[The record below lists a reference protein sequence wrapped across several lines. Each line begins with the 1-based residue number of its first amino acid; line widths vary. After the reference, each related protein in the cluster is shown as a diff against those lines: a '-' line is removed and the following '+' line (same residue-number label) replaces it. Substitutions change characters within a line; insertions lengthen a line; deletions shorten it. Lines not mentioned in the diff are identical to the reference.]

1 MLGAQTLPLLMLYH
15 LPNPPCWICLSE
27 IHCLIRTAKDITDNN
42 INIWVWPCVGLF
54 RMICYIVNCWYPFK
68 KLTQE
73 SSPLSLETKVYFWT
87 SFDVGLIWNYTC
99 WVRFLRVRSS
109 LLLPLL
115 KKYSTSKQ
123 TKNLQ
128 QKMHTKSMFF
138 SIPVHFLMQM
148 RKHPFLDGIFGRGL
162 TWDSTFMLANATQA
176 ETVTVKKEVGFSRI
190 FQYYSDR
197 QTSAGLVTGSCWD
210 NHTSQSSHITVY
222 L

>member
-68 KLTQE
+68 KLRQE

-99 WVRFLRVRSS
+99 RVRFLRVRSS

-148 RKHPFLDGIFGRGL
+148 RKHPFLDAHIWKGINVRLYFH
-162 TWDSTFMLANATQA
+162 
-176 ETVTVKKEVGFSRI
+176 VG
-190 FQYYSDR
+190 
-197 QTSAGLVTGSCWD
+197 
-210 NHTSQSSHITVY
+210 
-222 L
+222 